1 MVSNFLGPYT
11 INNGVKKRWYQK
23 VYIGN
28 EDMNLG
34 GHTVAKTVSEEG
46 KDSCGVENENDAD
59 WEPQVPRALR
69 LASRDGRQKTAR
81 RIRT

>member
-34 GHTVAKTVSEEG
+34 GHTVVKTVSEEG

-59 WEPQVPRALR
+59 MGATS
-69 LASRDGRQKTAR
+69 A
-81 RIRT
+81 